1 MAKPATHSAAVL
13 HAIGSGLVVEER
25 LTPSP
30 GPGEVLVRN
39 HAIGLNP
46 IDWKRQAFGIFVSS
60 FPVILGAGKPIL

>member
-1 MAKPATHSAAVL
+1 MSNSATHSAAVL
-13 HAIGSGLVVEER
+13 HGIGSNLVVEER
-25 LTPSP
+25 PTPSP

-60 FPVILGAGKPIL
+60 FPVILGAGK